1 MKEKLLAF
9 LHTLTV
15 YDFIYFGAVFLLFVL
30 LILLTLL
37 LRKKITL
44 ALFVL
49 LLAILDLAIGLT
61 FGFGFFH
68 DYIFKNSITVTKAK
82 KLHFMQAVVI
92 EGKLKNE
99 SKFDFKSCR
108 LTATIY
114 KETHNKYK
122 DLLFRLKPLKSST
135 LTLKSIPKG
144 ADVDFKF
151 LIEPF
156 SYKKDINVS
165 VEGVCK

>member
-9 LHTLTV
+9 LHTLSL
-15 YDFIYFGAVFLLFVL
+15 YDFIYFGVVFLLFIL

-37 LRKKITL
+37 LRKKTTL

-49 LLAILDLAIGLT
+49 LLAILDLSVGLT
-61 FGFGFFH
+61 FGFDFFH
-68 DYIFKNSITVTKAK
+68 NYLFKNSVTVTKAK
-82 KLHFMQAVVI
+82 KLHFVQAVVI

-99 SKFDFKSCR
+99 SKFDFKSCH

-114 KETHNKYK
+114 KETHNRYK
-122 DLLFRLKPLKSST
+122 DLLFRLKPLKHGT
-135 LTLKSIPKG
+135 LTIKNIPKG

-151 LIEPF
+151 LIGPF

-165 VEGVCK
+165 VKGVCK